1 MLAME
6 ADEYF
11 TANRLL
17 ATFLLV
23 LSANNISHVC

>member
-11 TANRLL
+11 TGNRLL
-17 ATFLLV
+17 ATCLLV
-23 LSANNISHVC
+23 LSANNIAHVC